1 MVITFKEHHKRIS
14 EMLIV
19 YIINM
24 IIIQQ
29 IKQNTT
35 FIVVIMKLFLIV
47 FMGLLILDK
56 IIYHNVYFDLT
67 RVFIISCLQPYQNN
81 FLNTYNLYS

>member
-35 FIVVIMKLFLIV
+35 FYSCYVGNYFSIV
-47 FMGLLILDK
+47 FMGLLILDE
-56 IIYHNVYFDLT
+56 
-67 RVFIISCLQPYQNN
+67 
-81 FLNTYNLYS
+81 

>member
-35 FIVVIMKLFLIV
+35 FYSYHEIIFQLYLWDYLF
-47 FMGLLILDK
+47 
-56 IIYHNVYFDLT
+56 
-67 RVFIISCLQPYQNN
+67 
-81 FLNTYNLYS
+81 

>member
-29 IKQNTT
+29 IKQNTS
-35 FIVVIMKLFLIV
+35 FSSCYHEIIFQLYIWYYLF
-47 FMGLLILDK
+47 
-56 IIYHNVYFDLT
+56 
-67 RVFIISCLQPYQNN
+67 
-81 FLNTYNLYS
+81 